1 MCYLY
6 HFVVLPSNNVSQM
19 LVSDKVDKSTLD
31 INDLFD
37 VNTVYFILD
46 SVTHL
51 FLSSSGPAGAPG
63 LGGAA

>member
-1 MCYLY
+1 
-6 HFVVLPSNNVSQM
+6 M

-46 SVTHL
+46 SVK
-51 FLSSSGPAGAPG
+51 G
-63 LGGAA
+63 